1 MPASRRDIAAES
13 AASVASLTEFVHGFQ
28 SKQLRYVAIT
38 ASPLLISVALRHMA
52 NRGRR

>member
-28 SKQLRYVAIT
+28 SRQLKYLAIT
-38 ASPLLISVALRHMA
+38 STPLLISAALRHLS
-52 NRGRR
+52 NRRQ